1 MRVPHKLKHHA
12 LRTINWLLYVWLVI
26 YTGSLAVSA
35 QMNPGIA
42 YGLISTSIMMA
53 AAYNWIVFGER
64 ITLKMCVGMV
74 IVIVSVMWL
83 SLISG

>member
-1 MRVPHKLKHHA
+1 
-12 LRTINWLLYVWLVI
+12 
-26 YTGSLAVSA
+26 
-35 QMNPGIA
+35 
-42 YGLISTSIMMA
+42 MMT

-83 SLISG
+83 SLISGEIDTTTIDSNDIVSTQKSGDIYTLQL

>member
-1 MRVPHKLKHHA
+1 
-12 LRTINWLLYVWLVI
+12 
-26 YTGSLAVSA
+26 
-35 QMNPGIA
+35 
-42 YGLISTSIMMA
+42 MA

-83 SLISG
+83 SLISGKTDTTSIASNDIVSAQTSGDIYTLQLKTISVGMVLSFVSSLRPI